1 MCIRD
6 RSVCAKISG
15 EIAALYGNNG
25 FNGELNLKFSGYAGQ
40 SFGAFL
46 LKGMNIQLIGEAN
59 DYVCKGMNGG
69 VLAIIPPKV
78 DEKSSEQV
86 ILGNTCLYGA
96 TGGKLFALGKSG
108 ERFAVRNSGA
118 TAVTEGSGDHCC
130 EYMTGGKVV
139 ILGSTGRNIGAGMTG
154 GIAYILDE
162 NNDLEDKV
170 NKEIVSIYKIT
181 NLKQEEILLGIL
193 REYYEKTKS
202 LKASN
207 IINNW
212 SHFKKIFKI
221 VVPPSEEEML
231 GIKN

>member
-1 MCIRD
+1 
-6 RSVCAKISG
+6 
-15 EIAALYGNNG
+15 
-25 FNGELNLKFSGYAGQ
+25 
-40 SFGAFL
+40 
-46 LKGMNIQLIGEAN
+46 MNIQLIGEAN
-59 DYVCKGMNGG
+59 DYVCKGKNGG
-69 VLAIIPPKV
+69 VLTIVPQQV

-130 EYMTGGKVV
+130 EYMTGGKIV

-162 NNDLEDKV
+162 KKDLENKV
-170 NKEIVSIYKIT
+170 NKEIVSIYRIT

-193 REYYEKTKS
+193 TEYYEKTKS

-207 IINNW
+207 IINDW
-212 SHFKKIFKI
+212 SNFKDIFKI
-221 VVPPSEEEML
+221 IMNKV
-231 GIKN
+231 KNLIHNSVLVAVFNPLDTFASCETFP